1 MHQWNMQIKTMVSV
15 SRLANN
21 FTVLKTHGD
30 RVRGDRIRGVTI
42 MRYINLHFTYLLTY
56 HFVDSTYSLQKQW
69 RPAIPKYWQ
78 VANGI
83 QDHIMLQIIK
93 LWEFPL
99 STSLVQVLKFNKC
112 NFFRSRMLLWFF
124 IIFLTLPWP
133 LSKSSTSQGFSRRS
147 RFPDFSRVSQ
157 VL

>member
-1 MHQWNMQIKTMVSV
+1 MVSV

-93 LWEFPL
+93 L
-99 STSLVQVLKFNKC
+99 
-112 NFFRSRMLLWFF
+112 
-124 IIFLTLPWP
+124 
-133 LSKSSTSQGFSRRS
+133 
-147 RFPDFSRVSQ
+147 
-157 VL
+157 